1 MTRPEKEKG
10 TKVLTPGK
18 YLTATK
24 TENFRKRLIKAV
36 GQSEEGGVVLDFTRV
51 EAVDSAGLGLII
63 AAHNTLANY
72 GRKLTLTNVSKEIYG
87 LFLATRL
94 DQQFEVISVE

>member
-1 MTRPEKEKG
+1 MTGPEKEKG

-18 YLTATK
+18 HLTATK

-36 GQSEEGGVVLDFTRV
+36 AQSEGGVILDFTRV

-72 GRKLTLTNVSKEIYG
+72 GRTLTLTNVSKEIYG